1 MRKESKEKLAHLH
14 DLQNYNK
21 KSNIC
26 VITVLMY
33 GIGGEIDP
41 ELNAAEQRI

>member
-1 MRKESKEKLAHLH
+1 MRKRLKKLAHLH

-21 KSNIC
+21 KSN

-33 GIGGEIDP
+33 GIGGEIGI
-41 ELNAAEQRI
+41 ELNAAE